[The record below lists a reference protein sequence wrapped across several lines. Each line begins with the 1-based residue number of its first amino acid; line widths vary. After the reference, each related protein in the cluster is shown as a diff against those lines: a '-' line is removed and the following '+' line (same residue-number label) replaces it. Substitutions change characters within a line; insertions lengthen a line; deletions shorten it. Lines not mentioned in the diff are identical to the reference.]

1 MSQSTILHQAD
12 KQRFVIL
19 IDDQQALLEY
29 QIEDEHIDF
38 NRTYVPDALRGRGL
52 AERLVRHGLKWAKAQ
67 QLTIS
72 ASCWYVQK
80 FLR

>member
-29 QIEDEHIDF
+29 LIEGDHIDF

>member
-29 QIEDEHIDF
+29 QIEDDHIDF

-67 QLTIS
+67 PLTIS

>member
-1 MSQSTILHQAD
+1 MSESTIIHQAD